1 MPNDR
6 LSRETGAALRVAR
19 LIEPVLENLGF
30 RLVRIRMIGAAGRT
44 LQIMAERPDGTM
56 TIDDCETASRAIS
69 PLLDVEEP
77 VSGSYELEVS
87 SPGIDRP
94 MVRAEDFQRWS
105 GHEAKIEMLVPQS
118 GRRRFRGR
126 GRTQGGKRDRT
137 GWRGHRRAR
146 PRGGASREC
155 HQRGAGLVGDK
166 AHSVIFDNSKLKRL
180 VPDFAASIPFVRGAE
195 EIMAWFDADPAR
207 QDRGRRDRWC
217 SRLFARPR

>member
-105 GHEAKIEMLVPQS
+105 G
-118 GRRRFRGR
+118 
-126 GRTQGGKRDRT
+126 
-137 GWRGHRRAR
+137 
-146 PRGGASREC
+146 
-155 HQRGAGLVGDK
+155 
-166 AHSVIFDNSKLKRL
+166 LK
-180 VPDFAASIPFVRGAE
+180 
-195 EIMAWFDADPAR
+195 
-207 QDRGRRDRWC
+207 QK
-217 SRLFARPR
+217 

>member
-126 GRTQGGKRDRT
+126 LAGFDGGQVLLEVEPLDGGKEKVVARLPFAEISEAKLVLTDALIADA
-137 GWRGHRRAR
+137 RAR
-146 PRGGASREC
+146 RPPSGAIADASDWN
-155 HQRGAGLVGDK
+155 GPAG
-166 AHSVIFDNSKLKRL
+166 
-180 VPDFAASIPFVRGAE
+180 E
-195 EIMAWFDADPAR
+195 EIHNGDEN
-207 QDRGRRDRWC
+207 GRHD
-217 SRLFARPR
+217 S

>member
-126 GRTQGGKRDRT
+126 LAGFDGGQVLLEVEPLDGGKEIVVARLPFAEISEAKLVLTDALIADA
-137 GWRGHRRAR
+137 RAR
-146 PRGGASREC
+146 RPASGAIADASDWNGPAGGEI
-155 HQRGAGLVGDK
+155 HNGDE
-166 AHSVIFDNSKLKRL
+166 N
-180 VPDFAASIPFVRGAE
+180 
-195 EIMAWFDADPAR
+195 
-207 QDRGRRDRWC
+207 GRHD
-217 SRLFARPR
+217 S